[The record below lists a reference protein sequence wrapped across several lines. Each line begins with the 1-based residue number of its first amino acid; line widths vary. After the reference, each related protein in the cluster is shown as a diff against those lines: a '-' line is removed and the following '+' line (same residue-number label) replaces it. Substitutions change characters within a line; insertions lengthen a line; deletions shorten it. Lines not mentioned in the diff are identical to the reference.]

1 MKVVL
6 RFDLD
11 NDCDNLLYKQ
21 MQCAE
26 SMAYVISELKSDLRS
41 IVKYGREGMHT
52 ETAQKILESLY
63 EKLNEES
70 IDINDIS

>member
-1 MKVVL
+1 MKVIFKL
-6 RFDLD
+6 DLNDDLD
-11 NDCDNLLYKQ
+11 DLHYKQ
-21 MQCAE
+21 INYARG
-26 SMAYVISELKSDLRS
+26 MAYVISELKNELRS